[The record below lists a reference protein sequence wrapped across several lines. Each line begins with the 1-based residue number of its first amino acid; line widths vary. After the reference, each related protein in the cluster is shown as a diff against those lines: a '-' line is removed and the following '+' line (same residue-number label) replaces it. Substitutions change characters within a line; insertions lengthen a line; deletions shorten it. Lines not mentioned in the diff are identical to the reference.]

1 MMPATTLVD
10 RYNETAQY
18 ARLLSPSRLAA
29 LEATGLLN
37 GNSNDV
43 LDRIARLVTRLLG
56 VPTGIVSLVT
66 RANQHFPGMAGLDGW
81 AGEARG
87 TPLCYS
93 FCQYVVMRDATLI
106 IDDASRDP
114 MMAANRGHTEL
125 GVAAYL
131 GVPLRTAEG
140 ETLGALCAV
149 NTSPEA
155 WTQEQLDTLEE
166 LAQIAMAEIQLRTT
180 ARALLL
186 SNRQL
191 AEQVVRDPL
200 TGLLNRIGFNARAAE
215 ALETARRASGSL
227 LMCCLNLNHFHRINT
242 VLGYDM
248 GDTALLEVAAL
259 MEGAFRDEDVLA
271 RVGSDEFVALI
282 SNASDA
288 DIPFVTARVA
298 ASFDVHNS
306 ARNRNFEL
314 DASLGFASWTP
325 NAPVSVTT
333 LLQRAETAMRQSRT
347 R

>member
-1 MMPATTLVD
+1 MPATTLVD
-10 RYNETAQY
+10 RHDELAQY

-29 LEATGLLN
+29 LEATGLLD
-37 GNSNDV
+37 GHANDV

-56 VPTGIVSLVT
+56 VPTGLVSLVS
-66 RANQHFPGMAGLDGW
+66 RANQHFPGLAGLDGW

-87 TPLCYS
+87 TPLSYS
-93 FCQYVVMRDATLI
+93 YCKYVVMRDASLVI
-106 IDDASRDP
+106 EDAARDP
-114 MMAANRGHTEL
+114 ATAANRGHSEL
-125 GVAAYL
+125 GVAAYI

-140 ETLGALCAV
+140 ETLGALCAI
-149 NTSPEA
+149 NTSPEM

-166 LAQIAMAEIQLRTT
+166 LAQLAMSEIQLRST

-200 TGLLNRIGFNARAAE
+200 TGLLNRIGFNARAEE
-215 ALETARRASGSL
+215 ALATARRGKSSL

-242 VLGYDM
+242 VLGYAV
-248 GDTALLEVAAL
+248 GDTALIEVAAL
-259 MEGAFRDEDVLA
+259 MEGAFRDHDVLA

-282 SNASDA
+282 SNAAEA

-306 ARNRNFEL
+306 ARNRNFVL
-314 DASLGFASWTP
+314 DASMGFASWSP
-325 NAPVSVTT
+325 DAPVSVTT
-333 LLQRAETAMRQSRT
+333 LLQRAETAMRESRT